1 MELSR
6 IYGFYCE
13 GIALLIADDDDDD
26 DDDDVVVIVVVVFSG
41 CVEFVCSVESR
52 RNEVEVWKR

>member
-13 GIALLIADDDDDD
+13 GIALLFVDV
-26 DDDDVVVIVVVVFSG
+26 DVVVVVVVVSA
-41 CVEFVCSVESR
+41 CVESVCPVESR
-52 RNEVEVWKR
+52 SSEVKLRYMEEVMFEV